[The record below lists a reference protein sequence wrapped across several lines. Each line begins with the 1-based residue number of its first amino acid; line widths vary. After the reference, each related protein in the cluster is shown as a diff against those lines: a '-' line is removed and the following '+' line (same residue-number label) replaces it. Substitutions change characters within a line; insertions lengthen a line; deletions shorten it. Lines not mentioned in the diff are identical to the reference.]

1 MMKNTTRRSQRGFT
15 LIEMVVSML
24 VLGIAA
30 TAIITLNSNLF
41 YRLTDVRDL
50 QTGTQLLQACAE
62 KVMATRRRSG
72 FSAVFEC
79 DEMSNF
85 DGFDVPKIST
95 QTVTGTSAITDSC
108 PVNVQCKQVVITVK
122 KNNISFTSVT
132 LQMMNF

>member
-1 MMKNTTRRSQRGFT
+1 MMENTTRPSQRGFT

-72 FSAVFEC
+72 FNATFEC
-79 DEMSNF
+79 NEMTNF
-85 DGFDVPKIST
+85 DGFDVPQIST
-95 QTVTGTSAITDSC
+95 QTVTGSSASTDPC
-108 PVNVQCKQVVITVK
+108 PVNLPCKQVVITVK
-122 KNNISFTSVT
+122 KNNISYTSVT
-132 LQMMNF
+132 LQLMNF